1 MNSGEKMQALV
12 IDKKESF
19 KKNSAVIFN
28 RGTTIYHCCRKLF
41 QRFNFL

>member
-1 MNSGEKMQALV
+1 MNSEEKMQALV

-28 RGTTIYHCCRKLF
+28 RGTTIYHCSQKLF
-41 QRFNFL
+41 